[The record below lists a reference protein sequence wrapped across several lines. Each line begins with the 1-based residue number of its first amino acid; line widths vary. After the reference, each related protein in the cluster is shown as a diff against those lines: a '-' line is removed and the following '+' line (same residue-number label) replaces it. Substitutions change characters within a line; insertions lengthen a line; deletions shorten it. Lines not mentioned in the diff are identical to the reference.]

1 MFISKYGV
9 NVSTSPTDKLKAPN
23 HFLINDLVEIIKDFM
38 CDQPVDKRHA
48 FRILAEA
55 DEVLRGK

>member
-1 MFISKYGV
+1 MFISKYGI
-9 NVSTSPTDKLKAPN
+9 NVSTSPAGTLKSPD
-23 HFLINDLVEIIKDFM
+23 HFLIHDLVEIVKDFM